1 MVDDDAQA
9 AEYEAMVRDFW
20 GTLYQAEMHLWH
32 QRPKEAYE
40 VIRATRRRYIRKVE
54 AQWSVVSG
62 ELSAISPTISPGRR
76 ANRSLLRR
84 ALAAFGIARD
94 EREAVPR

>member
-20 GTLYQAEMHLWH
+20 GTLYQAEMHLWN

-40 VIRATRRRYIRKVE
+40 VIRATRRRYMRKVE
-54 AQWSVVSG
+54 AQWSVISG
-62 ELSAISPTISPGRR
+62 ELTAISPPSLQDAGL
-76 ANRSLLRR
+76 NRSLLRR